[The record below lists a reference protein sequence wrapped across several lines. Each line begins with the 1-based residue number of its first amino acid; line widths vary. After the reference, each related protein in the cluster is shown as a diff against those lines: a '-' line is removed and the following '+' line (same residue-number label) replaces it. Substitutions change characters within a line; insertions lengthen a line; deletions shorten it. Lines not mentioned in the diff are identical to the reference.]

1 MLSEECKER
10 LRAIMRWAVDEAEK
24 GMKHDDHERVGMM
37 VDVVKDIDHMCR
49 KDMEMRKTHPDWFK
63 S

>member
-24 GMKHDDHERVGMM
+24 GMKHDDHERVYMM
-37 VDVVKDIDHMCR
+37 VDIVKDVEHICR
-49 KDMEMRKTHPDWFK
+49 KDTAMRMEHPEWFK
-63 S
+63 A